1 VSAPVGAPVP
11 LLHTMGLSRAF
22 GGLQAV
28 RSVDFTLQRGE
39 IRGLIGPNGAG
50 KTTLVGMICGRVA
63 PTAGRVQFKGRD
75 ITALAAHDRARLGI
89 VYTFQII
96 SIFRH
101 LSVFENVALAAQRR
115 LMRTP
120 RDHLALDRRA
130 LQDRASAALRA
141 VGLTGDQTQ
150 PAGALPYG
158 HQRLLEV
165 AMALALDP
173 QLLAL
178 DEPTQG
184 LAPDE
189 IAALSALIRRIA
201 ERATILLIEHNIR
214 MVLDLSQRVT
224 VMNEGAIIAEGTPA
238 EIEANP
244 EVQRV
249 YLGQ

>member
-1 VSAPVGAPVP
+1 MSGSAP
-11 LLHTMGLSRAF
+11 LLHTTGLSRAF

-28 RSVDFTLQRGE
+28 RSVDFTLEPGE

-63 PTAGRVQFKGRD
+63 PTAGRVQFNGRD

-115 LMRTP
+115 LLRTT
-120 RDHLALDRRA
+120 RDHLTLDRRA
-130 LQDRASAALRA
+130 LDDRAAAALRD
-141 VGLTGDQTQ
+141 VGLTGDHAQ

-165 AMALALDP
+165 AMALALEP
-173 QLLAL
+173 ELLAL

-189 IAALSALIRRIA
+189 ITALAALIRRIA